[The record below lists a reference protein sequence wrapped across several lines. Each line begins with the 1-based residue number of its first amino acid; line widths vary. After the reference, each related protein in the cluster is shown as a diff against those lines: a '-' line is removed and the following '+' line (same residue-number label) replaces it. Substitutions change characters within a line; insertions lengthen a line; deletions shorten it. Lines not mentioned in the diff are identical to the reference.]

1 MIFEPNAIVV
11 LTAYAKFPNLVLSS
25 PNGQQFV
32 SCKEVSSYLL
42 SSFELQDAGQ
52 LKPVLADSEIQVA
65 YQVGS
70 GDVSHYTQ
78 SF

>member
-1 MIFEPNAIVV
+1 MV
-11 LTAYAKFPNLVLSS
+11 LTAFAKFPNLVLSS

-32 SCKEVSSYLL
+32 SCKEVSSFLL
-42 SSFELQDAGQ
+42 SSLGLQDGGH
-52 LKPVLADSEIQVA
+52 LNPGLADGKNQVA
-65 YQVGS
+65 NQVGS